1 MELIKIDPK
10 EFGVQDSIAKEI
22 SNQFKPMLDAM
33 ESLEVEYNNIV
44 NLSVEDAET
53 SKLAKVLR
61 KRYAEIRIATSEI
74 HKEQKAFYLAGGRFI
89 DGWKNAQIFASK
101 GKEER
106 LLDIENFLI
115 NKEKERLSSIQKERE
130 NILSAYVDVLPN
142 ANLGEMEADVW
153 EAYLSVK
160 VSAYNTKIE
169 QEKEAQ
175 KLLDIKKKEEAEE
188 RQRLIDEGIA
198 YRKEIAENEKKH
210 RAEIDRLKKES
221 ESKLNALT
229 IEKKID
235 EVIEKKNSLEKEI
248 ESYEK
253 VTNNK
258 LELALGMINFILSY
272 EGNDI
277 IYIKEITQKTLNKIN
292 KIK

>member
-101 GKEER
+101 GKEEK

-130 NILSAYVDVLPN
+130 NILSSYVDVLPN
-142 ANLGEMEADVW
+142 TNLGEMEADVW

-175 KLLDIKKKEEAEE
+175 RLLDIKKKEESDE

-210 RAEIDRLKKES
+210 CAEIDRLKKES

-248 ESYEK
+248 QSYEE
-253 VTNNK
+253 VTNKK
-258 LELALGMINFILSY
+258 LELALGLINHILTY
-272 EGNDI
+272 DVYDV